1 MISII
6 SENVIM
12 VIFTKIS
19 RNIWRYH
26 ENIVNVVGCIVEV
39 YCDNIKKSLN
49 TFMIPTRY
57 HNKLMYHRYF
67 MVLL

>member
-1 MISII
+1 MFYLCRWYHMISII

-19 RNIWRYH
+19 RNIWTYH

-39 YCDNIKKSLN
+39 YCDNIKKVL
-49 TFMIPTRY
+49 IPS
-57 HNKLMYHRYF
+57 
-67 MVLL
+67 